1 MATIEVKNLTKSYS
15 FNKGIFD
22 VDFKV
27 EKGEAV
33 GFLGPNGAGKS
44 TTMRHLMGFSN
55 PDSGYCLIN
64 GHDCLKEY
72 TLTKEDIGYLPGE
85 PTLPSGLNGYM
96 FVKMMEG
103 LRHQKNEERV
113 KYLCDKF
120 ELDLSQEIKRMSIGE
135 RRKLAIVTAF
145 MSDPKVL
152 LLDEPTSGLDPRMQ
166 EIFIDFIEEE
176 KRRGKTILLSSHI
189 FREVERLC
197 DKIMIIKEGRLV
209 AKVNKDDIKDEL
221 KRRLTINFK
230 NKEEYDRF
238 HKEEKITIINS
249 LAKTLEVTIIVDDMD
264 YVIKKIAEYQVT
276 NIVESTITL
285 EDYFMNFYRKDGE
298 SYV

>member
-1 MATIEVKNLTKSYS
+1 MAVIEVCNLTKAYA

-22 VDFKV
+22 LDFKV

-55 PDSGYCLIN
+55 PDSGKALIN
-64 GHDCLKEY
+64 GYDCQKEY
-72 TLTKEDIGYLPGE
+72 TKTKENIGYLPGE
-85 PTLPSGLNGYM
+85 PTLPQGLNGYM

-103 LRHQKNEERV
+103 LRKNKNEERV

-145 MSDPKVL
+145 MSDPDVL

-166 EIFIDFIEEE
+166 EIFIEFIEEE
-176 KRRGKTILLSSHI
+176 KKRGKTILLSSHI

-197 DKIMIIKEGRLV
+197 DKIMIIKDGKLV
-209 AKVNKDDIKDEL
+209 ASINKDDINNEL
-221 KRRLTINFK
+221 KRRIIINFK
-230 NKEEYDRF
+230 DINNYDLF
-238 HKEEKITIINS
+238 HKENLNIINS
-249 LAKTLEVTIIVDDMD
+249 VSKKLEVTIVVDNMD
-264 YVIKKIAEYQVT
+264 DVIKTISKYEIT
-276 NIVESTITL
+276 NIKESTITL
-285 EDYFMNFYRKDGE
+285 EDYFMNFYRKDG
-298 SYV
+298 SLYV